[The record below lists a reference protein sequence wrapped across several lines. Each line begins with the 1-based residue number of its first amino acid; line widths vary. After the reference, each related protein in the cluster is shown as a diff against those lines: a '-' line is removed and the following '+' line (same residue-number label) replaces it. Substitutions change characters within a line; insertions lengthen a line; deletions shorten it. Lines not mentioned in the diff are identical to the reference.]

1 MQLDF
6 IGTIKPKR
14 EVKQIQYSLW
24 NEDYSK
30 PNKVK
35 SEINYSN
42 VEKFFNQL
50 TAEEIAAQKTYWASV
65 TPQDCGEKFQRWLF
79 AFMSVHTSW
88 QSNVKGYQA
97 IKAWTEWFNKPDAL
111 KEKLIS
117 STVGMH
123 NNRTRYV
130 DEFSKAYWNAPKT
143 FNKQQGETWVQ
154 FRNRLVEQ
162 VLGLGMAKISF
173 GLECVIRMR
182 QRLSVWIL
190 TCFNSMDSTRLPIA
204 STTKRL
210 SVTGF
215 KCAKCGTS
223 LATLLAASIGTRS
236 KAAPIH
242 ATGAIAWRINSA

>member
-173 GLECVIRMR
+173 GLEMCYPNEAEVVCMDTHLFQFYGLDQTTDSKHYEEIERH
-182 QRLSVWIL
+182 WIQMCKMWNVPSYIARCIYWDKKQGS
-190 TCFNSMDSTRLPIA
+190 TDSRYWSYCLE
-204 STTKRL
+204 
-210 SVTGF
+210 
-215 KCAKCGTS
+215 
-223 LATLLAASIGTRS
+223 
-236 KAAPIH
+236 
-242 ATGAIAWRINSA
+242 N